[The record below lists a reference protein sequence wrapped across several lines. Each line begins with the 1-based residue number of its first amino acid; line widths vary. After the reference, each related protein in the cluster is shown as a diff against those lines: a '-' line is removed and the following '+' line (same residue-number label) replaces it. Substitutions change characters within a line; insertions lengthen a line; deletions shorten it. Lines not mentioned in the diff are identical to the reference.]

1 MKKILPLILAF
12 NIGQC
17 FADDSFKVLTQDMD
31 KLNHKILKTEH
42 ILSRELP
49 EKERDDLEKLKQ
61 NLIDIKSHFIAYNDS
76 KGLEIAI
83 ALSEKKG
90 WVTTNSLLH
99 KIQTSCSIVENME
112 KDCFV
117 ELSNFDKFVVT
128 RAISQSD
135 KETLLNL
142 MATYAKFSE
151 AKLVLNDSFENTTNE
166 LLKNYNSSFLKE
178 EKPLATVSLAPAGT
192 MKSDVVKKIPSA
204 VEKVESSDSA
214 EVIKM
219 ALLYKY
225 HLVGFIGALVALVAF
240 TFFRRSSGKKREL
253 KSFYSGIFI
262 SAKKKKLKARIFG
275 NVNPGN
281 IVKIRKIKMPF
292 LALLD
297 SSTIFNANLDVK
309 IRNRGK
315 KVVIDTVF
323 HVQKTIQ
330 ELSSIEAYSS
340 FAKELEEIERSL
352 HHFGGELSITN
363 TFDNEGKLNGT
374 YFTIVV

>member
-17 FADDSFKVLTQDMD
+17 FAEDSFKVLTQDMD

-42 ILSRELP
+42 ILSRDLP

-61 NLIDIKSHFIAYNDS
+61 YLTEIKSHFMAYNDS
-76 KGLEIAI
+76 KGLDIAI
-83 ALSEKKG
+83 ALTEKKG
-90 WVTTNSLLH
+90 WIETNSFLH
-99 KIQTSCSIVENME
+99 KIQTSCSIEENLE

-117 ELSNFDKFVVT
+117 ELSNFDNFVAT
-128 RAISQSD
+128 RALSQSD

-151 AKLVLNDSFENTTNE
+151 AKLVLNNKFENVTNE

-178 EKPLATVSLAPAGT
+178 ERPLATVSLAPAGT
-192 MKSDVVKKIPSA
+192 MKSDIVKKSPLI
-204 VEKVESSDSA
+204 EKKVESNDSVGDINMFLA
-214 EVIKM
+214 
-219 ALLYKY
+219 YKY
-225 HLVGFIGALVALVAF
+225 HLMGIVGALVAL
-240 TFFRRSSGKKREL
+240 TFYRRSSGKKREL
-253 KSFYSGIFI
+253 KSFYSSIFI
-262 SAKKKKLKARIFG
+262 TAKKKRLKARIFG

-281 IVKIRKIKMPF
+281 VVKVRKIKKSL

-297 SSTIFNANLDVK
+297 SSTVFNANMDVK

-315 KVVIDTVF
+315 KIVIDTVF

-330 ELSSIEAYSS
+330 ELSSMDAYSS
-340 FAKELEEIERSL
+340 FARELEEIEKSL
-352 HHFGGELSITN
+352 HDFGGELSITN

>member
-17 FADDSFKVLTQDMD
+17 FGEDSFKDLTHDMD

-42 ILSRELP
+42 ILSRDLP
-49 EKERDDLEKLKQ
+49 AKDRDDLEKLKQ
-61 NLIDIKSHFIAYNDS
+61 NLIEIKSHFKAYNDS
-76 KGLEIAI
+76 NGLETAI
-83 ALSEKKG
+83 TLSSNKG
-90 WVTTNSLLH
+90 WSATNSFLN
-99 KIQTSCSIVENME
+99 KIKTSCSTAENME

-117 ELSNFDKFVVT
+117 ELSNFDKFIVT

-151 AKLVLNDSFENTTNE
+151 AKIVLNDTFENTTDQ

-178 EKPLATVSLAPAGT
+178 ERPLATVSLAPAGS
-192 MKSDVVKKIPSA
+192 MKPDALKTIPPA
-204 VEKVESSDSA
+204 VDKMESSDFA
-214 EVIKM
+214 EAINL
-219 ALLYKY
+219 ANLYKY
-225 HLVGFIGALVALVAF
+225 HVLGLIIVLVAF
-240 TFFRRSSGKKREL
+240 TFYRRSSGNKRVL
-253 KSFYSGIFI
+253 KSFYSNIFI
-262 SAKKKKLKARIFG
+262 SAKKKRLKARIFG

-281 IVKIRKIKMPF
+281 VVKIKEIKKPF

-297 SSTIFNANLDVK
+297 SSTLLNANLDVK
-309 IRNRGK
+309 IRNRGQ
-315 KVVIDTVF
+315 KVVIDTIL
-323 HVQKTIQ
+323 HVQKPIQ
-330 ELSSIEAYSS
+330 EFSSMDAYSS
-340 FAKELEEIERSL
+340 FAIELGAIEKSL
-352 HHFGGELSITN
+352 HDLGGELSITN